1 MEIDYHVDSTKK
13 CTHTFSLFLERLEC
27 NQEVH
32 EMECEGRRGA
42 LSSSQEWQGMAITE
56 RHGEAIIDTAIIEI
70 DAEIGTSASEA

>member
-1 MEIDYHVDSTKK
+1 
-13 CTHTFSLFLERLEC
+13 
-27 NQEVH
+27 
-32 EMECEGRRGA
+32 MECEGRRGA